1 ATDLHGDDCASER
14 AARRRP
20 DFVDEVRAAALAL
33 THLGGDAR
41 LGDGARLVAA
51 HDAEAVRANPLE
63 RLLLPLDADAE
74 LRQTQTPAFD
84 LARRALGL
92 HARNVRQTRVA
103 VEAVRVG
110 DQGPERLRACAQ
122 VVLPT
127 VVKLSLRHFNDSE
140 TLSAPLSFVRRG
152 IFFPRP
158 SVESTTFLRHA
169 LITLRRRVADS
180 EEKVDDSRAVI

>member
-1 ATDLHGDDCASER
+1 SER

-20 DFVDEVRAAALAL
+20 NFVDEVRAAALAL
-33 THLGGDAR
+33 AHLGDDAR
-41 LGDGARLVAA
+41 LLDGAGLVAA
-51 HDAEAVRANPLE
+51 HDAEAIRTNPLE

-84 LARRALGL
+84 LARRALRL

-110 DQGPERLRACAQ
+110 DEGPERLRACAQ

-127 VVKLSLRHFNDSE
+127 VVKLSLRHFLWSV
-140 TLSAPLSFVRRG
+140 AGAYSFRVLG
-152 IFFPRP
+152 
-158 SVESTTFLRHA
+158 VESTTFLRHA
-169 LITLRRRVADS
+169 LITSRRRAADS
-180 EEKVDDSRAVI
+180 ARRKPDREGGRTRKAKG